1 MFFASSPNLVR
12 SMFLPYFSKK
22 TGAPRLRLQLMGK
35 KGRRFYR
42 MVACNQK
49 DPRNGKHM
57 EVLGSF
63 APKVKSGVKEIRLRF
78 SRSKFWLGVG
88 ASMSPQVEHILALS
102 NLIPPPP
109 PAYGRRTKGHYELLE
124 QVMEERQKAH
134 QAAIEVILDILSVQ
148 YSAEAPDRPFGHL
161 YLIIARS
168 SYIFGTGASS
178 GNNSDVGISNS
189 IEKRDEEDSQQAFW
203 KYFSP
208 LIITP

>member
-1 MFFASSPNLVR
+1 
-12 SMFLPYFSKK
+12 
-22 TGAPRLRLQLMGK
+22 MGK

-88 ASMSPQVEHILALS
+88 ASMSPRVEHILALS

-134 QAAIEVILDILSVQ
+134 QAAIEVFNKLG
-148 YSAEAPDRPFGHL
+148 R
-161 YLIIARS
+161 
-168 SYIFGTGASS
+168 
-178 GNNSDVGISNS
+178 
-189 IEKRDEEDSQQAFW
+189 QQKVVF
-203 KYFSP
+203 
-208 LIITP
+208 T